1 VVSTNS
7 EIDQLSINT
16 IRTLSID
23 GVQAANSGHPGLPL
37 GAAPMAYVL
46 WNRFLRY
53 NPQDPGW
60 PNRDRFVLSAGH
72 GSMLLYSLL
81 HLAGYDLPL
90 DELKRFRQWGSKTP
104 GHPESHLTPGVEVS
118 TGPLGQGFGNG
129 VGMAIAEA
137 FLAARYNRP
146 GHTLF
151 DHYTYAIVS
160 DGDLMEGITHEAASL
175 AGHLKLGK
183 LIYLYDDN
191 HISLDGPTSLAF
203 TEDRLARFAAYGWH
217 TLQVEDGND
226 LAAIDRAI
234 RAAQQDERPS
244 LIAVRTIIGYGA
256 PKAGTSKVHGSPLG
270 PDGVRAT
277 KQALGWDPDAQ
288 FLVPGEVLEHMRA
301 PGERGAELAAE
312 WQQRLEAYRAVFPAE
327 GEELALALAG
337 KLPQGWEDVLPSFD
351 PAGGE
356 VATRNASGKTIEAL
370 SKRIPWLI
378 GGSAD
383 LSESTKAPPATEESF
398 QHGSYH
404 EPVIWFGVREH
415 GMGAALN
422 GMAGHGGVR
431 AYGGTFLTF
440 SDYMRGSIRLA
451 ALSGHAVT
459 YIFTHDSIGLGE
471 DGPTH
476 QPVEHFAALRAIPN
490 LTLIRPA
497 DANETVAA
505 WKAALETTDGPTALI
520 LSRQNLPVFD
530 RSGMAPAS
538 ELARGAYVLK
548 DADGGA
554 AEIVLMASGS
564 EVALILAAQAELAKQ
579 GVRARVV
586 SFPSWEL
593 FEQQPRGYQ
602 EQVLPPHVTA
612 RLSVEAGVSQGWH
625 RWVGS
630 QGDVVA
636 VDTFGASAP
645 YKEIFKRYGLTVED
659 VTRRALRL
667 LGRGGEASGGE
678 QVPGQQPAGDEGHS

>member
-1 VVSTNS
+1 VASTYS
-7 EIDQLSINT
+7 EIDQLSVNT
-16 IRTLSID
+16 IRTLAID

-37 GAAPMAYVL
+37 GAAPMAYVVY
-46 WNRFLRY
+46 NRFLRY
-53 NPQDPGW
+53 NPRDPQW
-60 PNRDRFVLSAGH
+60 PNRDRFILSAGH

-90 DELKRFRQWGSKTP
+90 EELKRFRQWGSKTP
-104 GHPESHLTPGVEVS
+104 GHPESHMTPGVEVS

-129 VGMAIAEA
+129 VGAAMAEA

-146 GHTLF
+146 GHELF
-151 DHYTYAIVS
+151 DHHTYAIVS

-183 LIYLYDDN
+183 LIFLYDDN
-191 HISLDGPTSLAF
+191 KISLDGPTSLSF
-203 TEDRLARFAAYGWH
+203 TEDVLARFAAYGWH
-217 TLQVEDGND
+217 TSAVEDGND
-226 LAAIDRAI
+226 LAAIDAAI

-244 LIAVRTIIGYGA
+244 LIAVRTIIGFGA
-256 PKAGTSKVHGSPLG
+256 PKAGTSKVHGAPLG

-301 PGERGAELAAE
+301 PGEHGVELQAE
-312 WQQRLEAYRAVFPAE
+312 WQRRLDAYSAAFPAE
-327 GEELALALAG
+327 GAELRLALAG
-337 KLPQGWEDVLPSFD
+337 RLPEGWERALPTFD

-356 VATRNASGKTIEAL
+356 VATRNASGKALEAL
-370 SKRIPWLI
+370 AKAIPWLV

-383 LSESTKAPPATEESF
+383 LSESTKTPFVSGGF
-398 QHGSYH
+398 QPGSYG
-404 EPVIWFGVREH
+404 EQVVWFGVREH

-422 GMAGHGGVR
+422 GMASHGGLRV
-431 AYGGTFLTF
+431 YGGTFLTF
-440 SDYMRGSIRLA
+440 SDYMRGAIRLS
-451 ALSGHAVT
+451 ALSHHPVV
-459 YIFTHDSIGLGE
+459 YVFTHDSIGLGE

-490 LTLIRPA
+490 LVVLRPG

-505 WKAALETTDGPTALI
+505 WQVALERTDGPTALI

-530 RSGMAPAS
+530 RSATAPAS
-538 ELARGAYVLK
+538 ETRRGAYVLTE
-548 DADGGA
+548 AEGGA
-554 AEIVLMASGS
+554 PEIILMATGS
-564 EVALILAAQAELAKQ
+564 EVSLAYLAQQELTKQ
-579 GVRARVV
+579 GVRARLV

-593 FEQQPRGYQ
+593 FAQQPQ
-602 EQVLPPHVTA
+602 EYRDAVLPPAVTA
-612 RLSVEAGVSQGWH
+612 RLSVEAGISQGWH

-630 QGDVVA
+630 QGDTVA

-645 YKEIFKRYGLTVED
+645 YKEIFKHYGLTVED
-659 VTRRALRL
+659 VTKRALRL
-667 LGRGGEASGGE
+667 LGRGGEATGGE
-678 QVPGQQPAGDEGHS
+678 RVPGQQPAGDEGHS